1 MSKQKKSNLRLK
13 TRKGFTLIELLVV
26 MAILGILAVIGLGSF
41 RSAQIKGRDAKRKHD
56 LGQIQNALE
65 LFYNDN
71 QDYPTTDE
79 FPDSGTTW
87 QSATG
92 TVYLKEIPSDPKFG
106 SYQYSSDGVEYRL
119 YARLENENDGCF
131 NEATGPC
138 SAGYDGYDGII
149 CGTTLFCNYQMTSPN
164 IVLSP

>member
-1 MSKQKKSNLRLK
+1 MSIIKKQKSICR
-13 TRKGFTLIELLVV
+13 GFTLIELLVV

-56 LGQIQNALE
+56 LSQIQKALE
-65 LFYNDN
+65 MFYNDN
-71 QDYPTTDE
+71 QGYPLTAD
-79 FPDSGTTW
+79 FPTSGTTW
-87 QSATG
+87 QSAG

-131 NEATGPC
+131 DATTGPC
-138 SAGYDGYDGII
+138 SAGYDGYDGIT
-149 CGTTLFCNYQMTSPN
+149 CGTTTLFCNYQMTSPN